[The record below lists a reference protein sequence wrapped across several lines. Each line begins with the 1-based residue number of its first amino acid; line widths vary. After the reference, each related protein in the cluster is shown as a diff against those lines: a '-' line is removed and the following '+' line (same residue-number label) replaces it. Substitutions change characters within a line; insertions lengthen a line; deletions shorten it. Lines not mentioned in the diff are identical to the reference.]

1 MTQCSI
7 PKSNFRRNVTCVG
20 FIVSPEARLFESQLP
35 QTSREHYQLHQYSK
49 VLVHLASAALKVVMM
64 QERDAIKFIST
75 LIPKEESAR
84 QINSVSNV
92 SETGRV

>member
-1 MTQCSI
+1 M
-7 PKSNFRRNVTCVG
+7 
-20 FIVSPEARLFESQLP
+20 
-35 QTSREHYQLHQYSK
+35 
-49 VLVHLASAALKVVMM
+49 VHLASAALKVVMM